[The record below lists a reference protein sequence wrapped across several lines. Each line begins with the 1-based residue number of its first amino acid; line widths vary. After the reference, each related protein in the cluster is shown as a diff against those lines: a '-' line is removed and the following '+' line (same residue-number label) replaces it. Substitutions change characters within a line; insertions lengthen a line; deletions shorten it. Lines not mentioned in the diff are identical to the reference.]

1 MDKILFLEGLF
12 LNLKDNICSDS
23 DVDAVYNIL
32 RKASEVNIDKSI
44 EWFKD
49 IVNKYDIKN
58 LRRDIDFLPLVRD
71 YPVLLIKK
79 RGIKD
84 FINILND
91 VNKDNVF
98 IVLINVF
105 NIYDDLAIMSIILDG
120 IREKNDKEV
129 LRLIEDIKM
138 EEIKENILDFDS
150 FLEEVIK
157 AYINNNYINK
167 RVLLKITD
175 MGRNDKAKALLKAL
189 IIDYI

>member
-84 FINILND
+84 F
-91 VNKDNVF
+91 
-98 IVLINVF
+98 INVF